1 MRLSIMLALGLAVVA
16 CGGTDEEPAHQEED
30 LDTAPPQPEMR
41 AAEEESHEHAGS
53 ESGANVEGIEGIV
66 RVVGNDPSPQVVLS
80 VGEGATTR
88 QIALV
93 GDLRE
98 ELGRLSG
105 VAVAI
110 LGDSVANPQGMPV
123 HAIDVLAYDVISVN
137 SAPAYLG
144 VLANRDG
151 EWWLDC
157 EEPLR
162 LSLLPSGLDG
172 RVGAKVWVAGPLE
185 GDLLRVQSYGI
196 VKEP

>member
-1 MRLSIMLALGLAVVA
+1 
-16 CGGTDEEPAHQEED
+16 
-30 LDTAPPQPEMR
+30 MR
-41 AAEEESHEHAGS
+41 AAEENDEHAVS
-53 ESGANVEGIEGIV
+53 ELRANVEGIV

-80 VGEGATTR
+80 VGEGAATV

-93 GDLRE
+93 GEYRD

-105 VAVAI
+105 VAVTVF
-110 LGDSVANPQGMPV
+110 GDSVANPQGMPA
-123 HAIDVLAYDVISVN
+123 HAIDVLAYDVLSVN

-144 VLANRDG
+144 VLINREG
-151 EWWLDC
+151 EWWLDR

-162 LSLLPSGLDG
+162 LSLLPSDLDG

-185 GDLLRVQSYGI
+185 GDQLRVQSYGI